1 MAPIGCAS
9 YTRLGMFSSVLIAN
23 RGEIACR
30 VIRSCQRLGVEAI
43 AVYSDADE
51 KALHVRMAD
60 RAVHIGDA
68 PAADSYLNVQSILK
82 AARKVKAQAIHPG
95 YGFLSENPAF
105 VEAVENADLVFIG
118 PSSDII
124 QKMGDKVM
132 ARKLAKEAGVP
143 VIPGT
148 DGEIEDSE
156 AEAAA
161 REIGYPLM
169 IKAADG
175 GGGMGIRLVRER
187 SELAQALDR
196 ARSQAQGAFGSS
208 RVYME
213 RRVEGASHV
222 EVQVMGDKHGG
233 AIHLFERDCSVQ
245 RRNQKVIEETPCAKL
260 APHVKDALLDSA
272 VRLVKAIG
280 YTNAGT
286 IEYLLDGDG
295 ESFYFLEMNT
305 RLQVEHPVTEMVTG
319 IDLVE
324 LQLRVAAGEPL
335 NIEQEEIVQNGAAIE
350 ARIYPEDPVMLL
362 PTAGTVVGLTEPSGY
377 NVRVDSALYEGYE
390 VSPYYESMMAKL
402 VVRGKDRATA
412 IANMQTALDEYKID
426 GLVVNIPLI
435 KRVLDNKDFKRAAF
449 DNGFLE
455 RLLDEP
461 ASQDKRIIAAIALAM
476 ALSQERADAQMPS
489 KWRMYGRRMAMVN
502 RFSNGAL

>member
-1 MAPIGCAS
+1 
-9 YTRLGMFSSVLIAN
+9 MFSTVLVAN

-30 VIRSCQRLGVEAI
+30 VIRTCQRLGIEAV

-60 RAVHIGDA
+60 RAVHIGDS
-68 PAADSYLNVQSILK
+68 PAADSYLNIPSILK
-82 AARKVKAQAIHPG
+82 AARRVKAQAIHPG

-105 VEAVENADLVFIG
+105 VEAVEEAGLVFIG
-118 PSSDII
+118 PSSKVI
-124 QKMGDKVM
+124 QQMGDKVM
-132 ARKLAKEAGVP
+132 ARKLAREAGVP

-161 REIGYPLM
+161 EEIGYPLM

-175 GGGMGIRLVRER
+175 GGGMGIRLVRSP
-187 SELAQALDR
+187 SELLLALER

-208 RVYME
+208 RVYIE
-213 RRVEGASHV
+213 RRVERASHV
-222 EVQVMGDKHGG
+222 EVQVFGDSHG
-233 AIHLFERDCSVQ
+233 AAVHLFERDCSVQ
-245 RRNQKVIEETPCAKL
+245 RRNQKVIEETPCPKL
-260 APHVKDALLDSA
+260 APHVKEALLESA

-295 ESFYFLEMNT
+295 EHFYFLEMNT

-319 IDLVE
+319 LDLVE
-324 LQLRVAAGEPL
+324 LQLRIAAGEPL
-335 NIEQEEIVQNGAAIE
+335 SIEQEEIVQNGAAIE

-362 PTAGTVVGLTEPSGY
+362 PTAGTVAGLTEPSGF

-402 VVRGKDRATA
+402 IVRGKDRATA
-412 IANMQTALDEYKID
+412 IANMEAALDQFRIE
-426 GLVVNIPLI
+426 GLVVNIPLV
-435 KRVLDNKDFKRAAF
+435 KRVLAHADFRSGAF

-455 RLLDEP
+455 RMLDEP
-461 ASQDKRIIAAIALAM
+461 PSQDKRIVAAIALAM
-476 ALSQERADAQMPS
+476 ALGQQRAEDQSPS
-489 KWRMYGRRMAMVN
+489 KWRMYSRRMAMVN
-502 RFSNGAL
+502 RLSNGAL

>member
-1 MAPIGCAS
+1 
-9 YTRLGMFSSVLIAN
+9 MFSTVLVAN

-30 VIRSCQRLGVEAI
+30 VIRTCQRLGIEAV

-60 RAVHIGDA
+60 RAVHIGDS
-68 PAADSYLNVQSILK
+68 PAAESYLNIQSILK
-82 AARKVKAQAIHPG
+82 AARRVKAQAIHPG

-105 VEAVENADLVFIG
+105 VEAVEEAGLVFIG
-118 PSSDII
+118 PSSKVI
-124 QKMGDKVM
+124 QQMGDKVM
-132 ARKLAKEAGVP
+132 ARKLAREAGVP

-161 REIGYPLM
+161 EEIGYPLM

-175 GGGMGIRLVRER
+175 GGGMGIRLVRSP
-187 SELAQALDR
+187 SELLLALER

-208 RVYME
+208 RVYIE
-213 RRVEGASHV
+213 RRVERASHV
-222 EVQVMGDKHGG
+222 EVQVFGDSHG
-233 AIHLFERDCSVQ
+233 AAVHLFERDCSVQ
-245 RRNQKVIEETPCAKL
+245 RRNQKVIEETPCPKL
-260 APHVKDALLDSA
+260 APHVKEALLESA

-295 ESFYFLEMNT
+295 EHFYFLEMNT

-319 IDLVE
+319 LDLVE
-324 LQLRVAAGEPL
+324 LQLRIAAGEPL
-335 NIEQEEIVQNGAAIE
+335 SIEQEEIVQNGAAIE

-362 PTAGTVVGLTEPSGY
+362 PTAGTVAGLTEPSGF

-402 VVRGKDRATA
+402 IVRGKDRATA
-412 IANMQTALDEYKID
+412 IANMEAALDQFRIE
-426 GLVVNIPLI
+426 GLVVNIPLV
-435 KRVLDNKDFKRAAF
+435 KRVLAHADFRGGAF

-455 RLLDEP
+455 RMLDEP
-461 ASQDKRIIAAIALAM
+461 PSQDKRIVAAIALAM
-476 ALSQERADAQMPS
+476 ALGQQRAEDQSPS
-489 KWRMYGRRMAMVN
+489 KWRMYSRRMAMVN
-502 RFSNGAL
+502 RLSNGAL

>member
-1 MAPIGCAS
+1 
-9 YTRLGMFSSVLIAN
+9 MFSTVLVAN

-30 VIRSCQRLGVEAI
+30 VIRTCQRLGVEAV

-60 RAVHIGDA
+60 RAVHIGDS
-68 PAADSYLNVQSILK
+68 PAAESYLNIPSILK
-82 AARKVKAQAIHPG
+82 AARRVKAQAIHPG

-105 VEAVENADLVFIG
+105 VEAVEEAGLVFIG
-118 PSSDII
+118 PSSKVI
-124 QKMGDKVM
+124 QQMGDKVM
-132 ARKLAKEAGVP
+132 ARKLAREAGVP

-161 REIGYPLM
+161 EEIGYPLM

-175 GGGMGIRLVRER
+175 GGGMGIRLVRSP
-187 SELAQALDR
+187 SELLLALER

-208 RVYME
+208 RVYIE
-213 RRVEGASHV
+213 RRVERASHV
-222 EVQVMGDKHGG
+222 EVQVFGDSHG
-233 AIHLFERDCSVQ
+233 AAVHLFERDCSVQ
-245 RRNQKVIEETPCAKL
+245 RRNQKVIEETPCPKL
-260 APHVKDALLDSA
+260 APHVKEALLESA

-295 ESFYFLEMNT
+295 EHFYFLEMNT

-319 IDLVE
+319 LDLVE
-324 LQLRVAAGEPL
+324 LQLRIAAGEPL
-335 NIEQEEIVQNGAAIE
+335 SIEQEEIVQNGAAIE
-350 ARIYPEDPVMLL
+350 ARIYPEDPAMLL
-362 PTAGTVVGLTEPSGY
+362 PTAGTVAGLTEPSGF

-402 VVRGKDRATA
+402 IVRGKDRATA
-412 IANMQTALDEYKID
+412 IANMEAALDQFRIE
-426 GLVVNIPLI
+426 GLVVNIPLV
-435 KRVLDNKDFKRAAF
+435 KRVLAHADFRSGAF

-455 RLLDEP
+455 RMLDEP
-461 ASQDKRIIAAIALAM
+461 PSQDKRIVAAIALAM
-476 ALSQERADAQMPS
+476 ALGQQRAEDQSPS
-489 KWRMYGRRMAMVN
+489 KWRMYSRRMAMVN
-502 RFSNGAL
+502 RLSNGAL